1 MKIKS
6 PAPAL
11 SVSAVSAPALSAPA
25 KINLSLRVI
34 SKREDGFHEIISLM
48 QPLSLSD
55 LITITIDDGA
65 GITIACDDPDIPIDG
80 RNLVHKAA
88 RAYLDAVGIERKIHI
103 DIEKHIPVAAG
114 LGGGSSDGAST
125 LMGLNE
131 ALGGL
136 LETTKLFEIAAD
148 LGSDMPFFLM
158 QSSAVASGRGQ
169 RLRAVKLPEY
179 SYILI
184 NPGFGVSAGWAYSNL
199 TLTETPHNIKI
210 TDSEESAERLFTA
223 SGLLL
228 ERPSNV
234 LDLLENDLAPAVVAE
249 HPEIA
254 ELFSAL
260 SESGADGVLMSGSG
274 PTVFGLYLTRARA
287 DQALAVLK
295 RGLEGRGYRIIAVH
309 GV

>member
-1 MKIKS
+1 MKIE
-6 PAPAL
+6 AP
-11 SVSAVSAPALSAPA
+11 APA

-34 SKREDGFHEIISLM
+34 SKREDGFHEISSLM

-65 GITIACDDPDIPIDG
+65 GITITCDDPDIPVDG
-80 RNLVHKAA
+80 RNLVHKTA
-88 RAYLDAVGIERKIHI
+88 RAYLDAAEIERKVHIH
-103 DIEKHIPVAAG
+103 IEKHIPVAAG

-131 ALGGL
+131 VLGGL
-136 LETTKLFEIAAD
+136 LDRAKLFEIAAD
-148 LGSDMPFFLM
+148 LGSDLPFFLM
-158 QSSAVASGRGQ
+158 QSSAVASGRGES
-169 RLRAVKLPEY
+169 LRALKLPEY

-210 TDSEESAERLFTA
+210 TDSEESAESLYLA
-223 SGLLL
+223 GGLLL

-254 ELFSAL
+254 ELLLAL
-260 SESGADGVLMSGSG
+260 RESGADGVLMSGSG

-287 DQALAVLK
+287 DRALAVLK
-295 RGLEGRGYRIIAVH
+295 KGLEGRNCRIIAVH

>member
-1 MKIKS
+1 MKIK
-6 PAPAL
+6 AN
-11 SVSAVSAPALSAPA
+11 APA

-34 SKREDGFHEIISLM
+34 SRREDGFHEISSLM

-55 LITITIDDGA
+55 LITITIDDGS
-65 GITIACDDPDIPIDG
+65 GIKITCDDPDIPLDG

-88 RAYLDAVGIERKIHI
+88 RSYLDAAEIERKIHI
-103 DIEKHIPVAAG
+103 NIEKHIPVAAG

-136 LETTKLFEIAAD
+136 LD
-148 LGSDMPFFLM
+148 
-158 QSSAVASGRGQ
+158 
-169 RLRAVKLPEY
+169 RAQLPEY

-210 TDSEESAERLFTA
+210 IDSEESAERLYLA
-223 SGLLL
+223 GSALL
-228 ERPSNV
+228 ERPANIV
-234 LDLLENDLAPAVVAE
+234 DLLENDLESAVVAE

-254 ELFSAL
+254 ELLGAL
-260 SESGADGVLMSGSG
+260 RKSGADGVLMSGSG
-274 PTVFGLYLTRARA
+274 PTVFGLYLTKARA
-287 DQALAVLK
+287 DQALATLK
-295 RGLEGRGYRIIAVH
+295 KGLAARNYRIIPVH
-309 GV
+309 GVYGDSCS

>member
-1 MKIKS
+1 MKIK
-6 PAPAL
+6 AN
-11 SVSAVSAPALSAPA
+11 APA

-34 SKREDGFHEIISLM
+34 SRREDGFHEISSLM

-55 LITITIDDGA
+55 LITITIDDGS
-65 GITIACDDPDIPIDG
+65 GIKITCDDPDIPLDG

-88 RAYLDAVGIERKIHI
+88 RSYLDAAEIERKIHI
-103 DIEKHIPVAAG
+103 NIEKHIPVAAG

-136 LETTKLFEIAAD
+136 LDRAQLFEIAAY
-148 LGSDMPFFLM
+148 LGSDLPFFLM
-158 QSSAVASGRGQ
+158 QSAAVASGRGES
-169 RLRAVKLPEY
+169 LRALKLPEY

-210 TDSEESAERLFTA
+210 IDSEESAERLYLA
-223 SGLLL
+223 GSALL
-228 ERPSNV
+228 ERPANIV
-234 LDLLENDLAPAVVAE
+234 DLLENDLESAVVAE

-254 ELFSAL
+254 ELLGAL
-260 SESGADGVLMSGSG
+260 RKSGADGVLMSGSG
-274 PTVFGLYLTRARA
+274 PTVFGLYLTKARA
-287 DQALAVLK
+287 DQALATLK
-295 RGLEGRGYRIIAVH
+295 KGLAARNYRIIPVH
-309 GV
+309 GVYGDSCS

>member
-1 MKIKS
+1 MKIKV
-6 PAPAL
+6 L
-11 SVSAVSAPALSAPA
+11 APA
-25 KINLSLRVI
+25 KLNLSLRVI
-34 SKREDGFHEIISLM
+34 SRREDGFHEISSLM
-48 QPLSLSD
+48 QPLTLSD

-65 GITIACDDPDIPIDG
+65 GITITCDDPDIPIDG

-88 RAYLDAVGIERKIHI
+88 RAYLDVAGIERKIHI
-103 DIEKHIPVAAG
+103 HIEKNIPVAAG

-136 LETTKLFEIAAD
+136 LGRAKLFEIAAD
-148 LGSDMPFFLM
+148 LGSDLPFFLM
-158 QSSAVASGRGQ
+158 QSAAVASGRGEL
-169 RLRAVKLPEY
+169 LRAVKLPEY

-210 TDSEESAERLFTA
+210 KDYEESAERLCYIG
-223 SGLLL
+223 GLLL

-234 LDLLENDLAPAVVAE
+234 LDLLENDLALAVVAE

-254 ELFSAL
+254 ELLLAL
-260 SESGADGVLMSGSG
+260 RKSGADGVLMSGSG
-274 PTVFGLYLTRARA
+274 PTVFGLYLTRARV

-295 RGLEGRGYRIIAVH
+295 KGLAGRNFRIIAVH
-309 GV
+309 GI